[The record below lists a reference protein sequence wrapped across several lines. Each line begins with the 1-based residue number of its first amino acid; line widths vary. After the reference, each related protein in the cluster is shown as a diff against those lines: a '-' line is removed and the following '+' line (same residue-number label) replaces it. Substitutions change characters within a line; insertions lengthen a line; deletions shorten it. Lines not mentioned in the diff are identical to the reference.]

1 MIASG
6 LLMGF
11 FMIIVARKPLM
22 IASGLLMGFFM
33 IIVVR
38 KPLMIASGLLM
49 GFFMITLA
57 AAVHFK
63 QIFYAGKSSL
73 CSVPMPQQDFTAR
86 FTKNNDP
93 LFLLITFLHK
103 LFNFFYK
110 SA

>member
-1 MIASG
+1 MS
-6 LLMGF
+6 F
-11 FMIIVARKPLM
+11 FMLIVVRKLLM
-22 IASGLLMGFFM
+22 IAYGLLMGFFM

-73 CSVPMPQQDFTAR
+73 FNVPSPQQDFTVSVL
-86 FTKNNDP
+86 KNYHLDRD
-93 LFLLITFLHK
+93 LHFSIIILLITFLLK
-103 LFNFFYK
+103 LFKNFL
-110 SA
+110 

>member
-1 MIASG
+1 
-6 LLMGF
+6 
-11 FMIIVARKPLM
+11 MIIVVRKPLM
-22 IASGLLMGFFM
+22 IAFGLLMGLFM

-73 CSVPMPQQDFTAR
+73 CSVTRPQQDFTAR
-86 FTKNNDP
+86 FSKKND
-93 LFLLITFLHK
+93 
-103 LFNFFYK
+103 NFY
-110 SA
+110 A